1 MKKLNLIL
9 NSAPLEKVMS
19 ELFEKDKSVIS
30 LKYVKNIFTIGRNDD
45 EYYDWLSTKQPD
57 TLFMNL
63 P

>member
-9 NSAPLEKVMS
+9 NSAQLEKVMS

-45 EYYDWLSTKQPD
+45 DDHKTGHQQNSQIR
-57 TLFMNL
+57 FS
-63 P
+63 

>member
-1 MKKLNLIL
+1 
-9 NSAPLEKVMS
+9 MS

-30 LKYVKNIFTIGRNDD
+30 SKYVKNIFTIGRNDD
-45 EYYDWLSTKQPD
+45 EDHKIGHQQQPD